1 MTMNAN
7 NKRAF
12 DGFRPLVDFLDRH
25 QVESSSANMKANR
38 DALAAVSTRM
48 TALAELREG
57 ARGGRQ
63 SRTAAYQE
71 MRRRLE
77 VEFLT
82 PVRRLTRSIAGSD
95 DTLATIL
102 RVRGRQDHVAQLA
115 AARAVAA
122 AASEHAAAFAQAG
135 LRADYAEQLTAL
147 LDALTALHEARIRS
161 QAESSGTV
169 EALRVEA
176 RRGRF
181 IVGLLD
187 GVLNLVLERDPA
199 VLAEWKSLRR
209 RVSARVRESVE
220 QEGVDGQGTQAAQAR
235 AA

>member
-25 QVESSSANMKANR
+25 PVESSSANVKANR

-48 TALAELREG
+48 TTLAELREST
-57 ARGGRQ
+57 RSGRQ
-63 SRTAAYQE
+63 SQTASYRE

-95 DTLATIL
+95 DTLAAIL
-102 RVRGRQDHVAQLA
+102 RVRRQLDHVAQVA
-115 AARAVAA
+115 ASRAVAA
-122 AASEHAAAFAQAG
+122 AAREHAAAFATAG
-135 LRADYAEQLTAL
+135 LRADYAEQLTGL
-147 LDALTALHEARIRS
+147 LDAVTTLHEARIRRL
-161 QAESSGTV
+161 AESSGTV

-181 IVGLLD
+181 VVGLLD
-187 GVLNLVLERDPA
+187 GVLSLVLERDPA
-199 VLAEWKSLRR
+199 LLAEWKTLRR
-209 RVSARVRESVE
+209 RVTSRVRESVE
-220 QEGVDGQGTQAAQAR
+220 QDGVGGQGTPAARAQAA
-235 AA
+235 

>member
-1 MTMNAN
+1 MTMDAN

-25 QVESSSANMKANR
+25 TVESAAANVKANR

-48 TALAELREG
+48 TTLAELRER
-57 ARGGRQ
+57 ARGGRLSQ
-63 SRTAAYQE
+63 TASYQE

-82 PVRRLTRSIAGSD
+82 PVRRLTRSIAGND
-95 DTLATIL
+95 DTLAAIL
-102 RVRGRQDHVAQLA
+102 RVRRQQDHVAQVA
-115 AARAVAA
+115 AARAVAVA
-122 AASEHAAAFAQAG
+122 AREHADAFTRAG
-135 LRADYAEQLTAL
+135 LRADYAEQLTGL
-147 LDALTALHEARIRS
+147 LDALTTLHEARIRRL
-161 QAESSGTV
+161 AESSGTV

-199 VLAEWKSLRR
+199 LLAEWKTLRR
-209 RVSARVRESVE
+209 RVTSKVRASVGE
-220 QEGVDGQGTQAAQAR
+220 EGGDGQGTPAAQAR

>member
-1 MTMNAN
+1 MNAN

-25 QVESSSANMKANR
+25 PVESSSANMKANR

-48 TALAELREG
+48 TSLAELREST
-57 ARGGRQ
+57 RGGRQ
-63 SRTAAYQE
+63 SQTAAYQE

-82 PVRRLTRSIAGSD
+82 PVRRLTRSIAGKD
-95 DTLATIL
+95 DTLAAIL
-102 RVRGRQDHVAQLA
+102 RVRRQQDHVAQVA
-115 AARAVAA
+115 ASRAVAA
-122 AASEHAAAFAQAG
+122 AAGEHAAAFATAG

-147 LDALTALHEARIRS
+147 LDALSTLHEARIRRL
-161 QAESSGTV
+161 AETSGTV

-181 IVGLLD
+181 VVALLD
-187 GVLNLVLERDPA
+187 GVLNLLLERDPA
-199 VLAEWKSLRR
+199 LLAEWKTLRR
-209 RVSARVRESVE
+209 RVTSRVRASVE
-220 QEGVDGQGTQAAQAR
+220 QEGGDGQGTPAGQAR